1 MDNEEIIELFFSKYN
16 EQAFNE
22 KILEDIDYEIPHN
35 LVLNYVRSVI
45 QVPFNEYVKY
55 VIKYTEDE
63 FDPIEIEDIPVFYN
77 LVDCRERMIDL
88 LLMED
93 NRGLKLMEIGSYI
106 KTHSISMNP
115 GYTVVGRKSVQVA
128 ETLGIVYEYYNHWYL
143 NCVAYVFDELS
154 RQELQAFY
162 ARAILRN
169 GFVKMLLVL
178 CLQGRVSIYD
188 FLFDPYQEVNLSTL
202 RSIEFWFSTLHRALS
217 KPYHLHEVEELEELH
232 EREEKKAMSAVRG
245 DLWSR
250 KTDFDI
256 SSYVDEVCVAEVDL
270 NDPLAYEPK
279 DAMGTPMVYA
289 KMPDGK
295 WVKTYAHSSY
305 SSEVPTLTGWDEQYS
320 TLSLLPN
327 STEEIKR
334 ILREDSSKSAK
345 QIKKKMDAIVKAQ
358 MIGYREQRIK
368 EYEEKVKEDAF
379 SEQLRESHS
388 PKNTYE
394 EFQMGILSFE
404 MAKVE
409 EEKKNEEAERRRLEE
424 EKRIRI
430 ETRKKLIAEREE
442 KRKLLEEK
450 KRKAKEERRRIAF
463 EKANQ
468 IELRRTRER
477 ETLKRENAARKER
490 EKQEKQHKLEEQRKE
505 REYKK
510 EAKIKARK
518 EKYKL
523 EWERLREVEKE
534 LRDISERDNHS
545 PHLHENDD
553 KLNQIEASQVS
564 LSLQN
569 KSNHDC
575 FVTYLAIHSDVKAAT
590 ATLTVLNDRKVI
602 ELLRSLSDQIEC
614 DLYDVTDI
622 ETLNDIR
629 NALGNSREFKL
640 LSFKTG
646 HSLKVAMLQYQKFLR
661 TTSQNVV
668 PKNDEAHSVKEI
680 EITYKKP
687 STSISHETENVKQNG
702 QVQLSATDLLKLS
715 KLFKNVSTTYKFFW
729 MLALIDAAES
739 PNFNGKLIM
748 RAVTARM
755 VANAWDVLANG
766 INFPKLDKL
775 PSVIAEA
782 QRHNINTS
790 SKQDVFRGIYAIQD
804 VNFHRQMDQ
813 LEANVPYRFLSP
825 WIPYSSDQQVV
836 KDSNDKT
843 KSSPYSI
850 KKEGRASEIHIS
862 QEWQDY
868 FQTNASTLRHM
879 TYTALAKYLQS
890 YNPNIGEDGIV
901 ALFLTTG
908 GTK

>member
-88 LLMED
+88 MLMED
-93 NRGLKLMEIGSYI
+93 NRGLKLMEIGSYV

-202 RSIEFWFSTLHRALS
+202 RSIEFWFSTLHRAIC
-217 KPYHLHEVEELEELH
+217 KPYHLHEIEEIEELH

-279 DAMGTPMVYA
+279 DAMGTPMVLVE
-289 KMPDGK
+289 MPDGRWAK
-295 WVKTYAHSSY
+295 SYAY
-305 SSEVPTLTGWDEQYS
+305 SAYSREVPSMVDSDGYYCTGPLPDFTREIA
-320 TLSLLPN
+320 LLLRDRESATSKRHKERMDAYVASQMQGNYERRKHDYEPPEYN
-327 STEEIKR
+327 EEISAEDEAKKQKLLESQKAYLER
-334 ILREDSSKSAK
+334 QKELKAKRED
-345 QIKKKMDAIVKAQ
+345 
-358 MIGYREQRIK
+358 
-368 EYEEKVKEDAF
+368 
-379 SEQLRESHS
+379 
-388 PKNTYE
+388 
-394 EFQMGILSFE
+394 
-404 MAKVE
+404 
-409 EEKKNEEAERRRLEE
+409 EKKARIG
-424 EKRIRI
+424 KRM
-430 ETRKKLIAEREE
+430 KLNAEREKKMRAQRELTE
-442 KRKLLEEK
+442 KR
-450 KRKAKEERRRIAF
+450 RQERI
-463 EKANQ
+463 
-468 IELRRTRER
+468 ER
-477 ETLKRENAARKER
+477 EKMAQLRKFQEEQQREKEREAIKREYAARKER
-490 EKQEKQHKLEEQRKE
+490 EYAARKDNEQPERPQTKSRVKRNSVYARGRELLERNGTKNTNLHTVNESE
-505 REYKK
+505 AANYKK
-510 EAKIKARK
+510 
-518 EKYKL
+518 
-523 EWERLREVEKE
+523 
-534 LRDISERDNHS
+534 S
-545 PHLHENDD
+545 
-553 KLNQIEASQVS
+553 
-564 LSLQN
+564 
-569 KSNHDC
+569 
-575 FVTYLAIHSDVKAAT
+575 
-590 ATLTVLNDRKVI
+590 VI
-602 ELLRSLSDQIEC
+602 ETPQI
-614 DLYDVTDI
+614 
-622 ETLNDIR
+622 
-629 NALGNSREFKL
+629 
-640 LSFKTG
+640 
-646 HSLKVAMLQYQKFLR
+646 Q
-661 TTSQNVV
+661 TT
-668 PKNDEAHSVKEI
+668 
-680 EITYKKP
+680 KP
-687 STSISHETENVKQNG
+687 STQSTKAPQK
-702 QVQLSATDLLKLS
+702 LSATDLLKLS

-804 VNFHRQMDQ
+804 ANFHQLMNQ

-836 KDSNDKT
+836 KDSNVKT

-862 QEWQDY
+862 QKWQDY

-879 TYTALAKYLQS
+879 TYTALAKYLHS
-890 YNPNIGEDGIV
+890 YNPSITEDGIV
-901 ALFLTTG
+901 ALFLTIG
-908 GTK
+908 GTI

>member
-45 QVPFNEYVKY
+45 QVPFNEYVDY
-55 VIKYTEDE
+55 IITHTDDE
-63 FDPIEIEDIPVFYN
+63 FDPIEIEGIPTFYN

-88 LLMED
+88 MLMED

-115 GYTVVGRKSVQVA
+115 GYTVVGRKSIQVA

-202 RSIEFWFSTLHRALS
+202 RSIEFWFSTLHRALC

-279 DAMGTPMVYA
+279 DAMGNPMVYA

-305 SSEVPTLTGWDEQYS
+305 SSEVPTLTGWNEQYS

-358 MIGYREQRIK
+358 MIGYREKRIK

-450 KRKAKEERRRIAF
+450 KRKEKEETQKRLLEKERRIKELQARARNTARETREATNVLSKSEQQRQERMRKREERRKKKRIDEEQMHNREMNAATNRVHSLTEEKQRFNFDQSTERKWEKDTDKNGTEGNICVKIDVSPENKKNREAF
-463 EKANQ
+463 FEYVVTTVDEFTANQ
-468 IELRRTRER
+468 TMRFLEDARFTESIRTQSEFVISNIFDINNSLIFKAIKETYTNSFDFKIRNTAER
-477 ETLKRENAARKER
+477 QTLKYALILYAKYLGDFNFENKE
-490 EKQEKQHKLEEQRKE
+490 
-505 REYKK
+505 EYTQTVN
-510 EAKIKARK
+510 EN
-518 EKYKL
+518 EDTKYNKYY
-523 EWERLREVEKE
+523 VA
-534 LRDISERDNHS
+534 H
-545 PHLHENDD
+545 
-553 KLNQIEASQVS
+553 ASQ
-564 LSLQN
+564 N
-569 KSNHDC
+569 EE
-575 FVTYLAIHSDVKAAT
+575 VK
-590 ATLTVLNDRKVI
+590 
-602 ELLRSLSDQIEC
+602 Q
-614 DLYDVTDI
+614 
-622 ETLNDIR
+622 
-629 NALGNSREFKL
+629 
-640 LSFKTG
+640 
-646 HSLKVAMLQYQKFLR
+646 QK
-661 TTSQNVV
+661 
-668 PKNDEAHSVKEI
+668 
-680 EITYKKP
+680 
-687 STSISHETENVKQNG
+687 SISSNKV
-702 QVQLSATDLLKLS
+702 LISS

-755 VANAWDVLANG
+755 VTNAWSVLAHG

-775 PSVIAEA
+775 PSAIAEA
-782 QRHNINTS
+782 QKHNINNST
-790 SKQDVFRGIYAIQD
+790 KQDVFRGIYAIQD
-804 VNFHRQMDQ
+804 ANFHRLMDQ
-813 LEANVPYRFLSP
+813 LESNVPYRFLSP

-836 KDSNDKT
+836 RDSNDKT
-843 KSSPYSI
+843 KLAPYSI
-850 KKEGRASEIHIS
+850 KKQGRASEIHITD
-862 QEWQDY
+862 EWKDY
-868 FQTNASTLRHM
+868 FRTNASILRRM
-879 TYTALAKYLQS
+879 TYSALAKYLHS
-890 YNPNIGEDGIV
+890 YNPTMAEDEIV
-901 ALFLTTG
+901 ALFLR
-908 GTK
+908 